1 MALTFIDF
9 YRWDGRVNR
18 AQYALTGIVAL
29 AIKHNLDR
37 LIAWSFHYQW
47 NWWSYWYP
55 VNLTGNFGSF
65 AQANKTFLTVLFVT
79 ALPFIWI
86 GLLLT
91 IKRLR
96 DAGKPLWLT
105 VLFFAP
111 VVNLIFF
118 AILSVLPSQ
127 ADALQRRE
135 FADTDA
141 MPQSAWGSAI
151 MAVAVTSG
159 FGVVLAWF
167 SITLLGAYGWT
178 LFFALPFAMGYLSV
192 WIYSFSRR
200 RSWGESVLVVTLTL
214 AVVAL
219 GIAAIAIEG
228 LVCLLMAT
236 PIAWILA
243 LLGGGLAHVIHNKT
257 YDGLPHTN
265 LMGIVVLAV
274 PMLFGVEQV
283 APPPVP
289 RFEVKTSIEIAA
301 PPEIV
306 WKRIIAFPQLPAARE
321 WPFRLGIAYPLAAS
335 ITGEG
340 LTAHR
345 ECRFSTGSFTEPILA
360 WEPAKHFAFGV
371 AQEPLLMRE
380 TSPYGNIAVRHLTD
394 HDFAPERADFRLVP
408 LAGGGTR
415 LEGTTTY
422 RNKMW
427 PGEYWRLWT
436 DAIVHNIHRR
446 VFEHVKRLAEADV
459 QR

>member
-1 MALTFIDF
+1 MAFTFIDLF
-9 YRWDGRVNR
+9 RWDGRINR
-18 AQYALTGIVAL
+18 AQYFLIGIVAL

-37 LIAWSFHYQW
+37 LIAWAFHYQW
-47 NWWSYWYP
+47 NWWSYWFP
-55 VNLTGNFGSF
+55 VNMTGNFGLL
-65 AQANKTFLTVLFVT
+65 AQASKTFLTLLFVT

-86 GLLLT
+86 GLVLT
-91 IKRLR
+91 MQRLR

-118 AILSVLPSQ
+118 AILSVVPSA
-127 ADALQRRE
+127 ADASQRRE

-159 FGVVLAWF
+159 FGVALAWF

-178 LFFALPFAMGYLSV
+178 LFLALPFAMGYLSV

-200 RSWGESVLVVTLTL
+200 RSWGEAVLVVTLTL

-219 GIAAIAIEG
+219 GITAIAIEG
-228 LVCLLMAT
+228 LVCLLMAA

-274 PMLFGVEQV
+274 PMLFGVEHV

-289 RFEVKTSIEIAA
+289 RFQVKTSIEIAA

-321 WPFRLGIAYPLAAS
+321 WPFRLGIAYPLAAT

-340 LTAHR
+340 LTADR
-345 ECRFSTGSFTEPILA
+345 ECHFSTGSFKEPILA

-380 TSPYGNIAVRHLTD
+380 TSPYGNIEVRHLTD
-394 HDFAPERADFRLVP
+394 HDFQPERADFFLVP

-415 LEGTTTY
+415 LEGSTTY

-436 DAIVHNIHRR
+436 DAIIHNIHRR

-459 QR
+459 RR